1 MNTLHGR
8 TTLVMKVRET
18 VARNLRI
25 ARNDRQLSQE
35 ELGLRANV
43 HRTYIGMLEREE
55 YNPTIEMLEK
65 LAAALDLKVVDFFK
79 TDANQ

>member
-1 MNTLHGR
+1 
-8 TTLVMKVRET
+8 MKVRET

-25 ARNDRQLSQE
+25 ARNGRQLSQE

-55 YNPTIEMLEK
+55 YNPTIE
-65 LAAALDLKVVDFFK
+65 
-79 TDANQ
+79 

>member
-1 MNTLHGR
+1 
-8 TTLVMKVRET
+8 
-18 VARNLRI
+18 
-25 ARNDRQLSQE
+25 E

-65 LAAALDLKVVDFFK
+65 LATALDLKVVDFFK

>member
-1 MNTLHGR
+1 
-8 TTLVMKVRET
+8 
-18 VARNLRI
+18 
-25 ARNDRQLSQE
+25 E

>member
-1 MNTLHGR
+1 
-8 TTLVMKVRET
+8 MKVRET

-25 ARNDRQLSQE
+25 ARNDR
-35 ELGLRANV
+35 
-43 HRTYIGMLEREE
+43 MLEREE

>member
-1 MNTLHGR
+1 
-8 TTLVMKVRET
+8 MKVRET

-55 YNPTIEMLEK
+55 YNPTIE
-65 LAAALDLKVVDFFK
+65 
-79 TDANQ
+79 